1 MTIEEDEEA
10 GDEKA
15 LKAAI
20 RSAKK
25 SARPSKIGVPEKKP
39 SKGPRSKGKPRRVTS
54 HAGGAFERDID
65 QKASRREGVRAK
77 KGDSIGRTGKKGK
90 TSRKEK

>member
-25 SARPSKIGVPEKKP
+25 SARPSKIGVPEKRP
-39 SKGPRSKGKPRRVTS
+39 SKGFKSKGKPRRVTS
-54 HAGGAFERDID
+54 HTGGAFERDID
-65 QKASRREGVRAK
+65 QKAGRREGVRAK
-77 KGDSIGRTGKKGK
+77 KGDAIGRMGKKGG
-90 TSRKEK
+90 TPRKGK

>member
-1 MTIEEDEEA
+1 MTMEEDEEA

-25 SARPSKIGVPEKKP
+25 SARPSKIGVPEKRP
-39 SKGPRSKGKPRRVTS
+39 SKGFKSKGKPRRVTS
-54 HAGGAFERDID
+54 HTSAFERDID
-65 QKASRREGVRAK
+65 QKAGRREGVRAK
-77 KGDSIGRTGKKGK
+77 KGDAIGRMGKKGG
-90 TSRKEK
+90 TPRKGK